1 MRTAVGIDDISVYIP
16 RLYLELADGNR
27 PEKPTE
33 FSIARKSDPS
43 KYLHGIGI
51 AKMSIPD
58 TYQDSAVLA
67 ANAIFELIERNN
79 IRPVSLARID
89 IATET
94 GVDESKP
101 VAAYVHGMLEQ
112 KYGKGSLKRTSGVE
126 YKFACVST
134 ADGHGRAEAMED
146 AASFAQRT

>member
-1 MRTAVGIDDISVYIP
+1 MRAAVGIDDIAVYIP
-16 RLYLELADGNR
+16 RLYLELADENR

-33 FSIARKSDPS
+33 FSMARKSDPS

-79 IRPVSLARID
+79 IRPASLARID

-94 GVDESKP
+94 GVDETKRVS
-101 VAAYVHGMLEQ
+101 AYVHGMLERT
-112 KYGKGSLKRTSGVE
+112 YGKGYQQRTSDV
-126 YKFACVST
+126 
-134 ADGHGRAEAMED
+134 
-146 AASFAQRT
+146 

>member
-1 MRTAVGIDDISVYIP
+1 MRSAVGIDDIAVYIP
-16 RLYLELADGNR
+16 RLYVELADENR

-33 FSIARKSDPS
+33 FSTARKSDPS

-67 ANAIFELIERNN
+67 ANAIFDLMERNN
-79 IRPVSLARID
+79 VQPASLARID

-94 GVDESKP
+94 VVTNSNLSPPKFTECWNKS
-101 VAAYVHGMLEQ
+101 M
-112 KYGKGSLKRTSGVE
+112 GKGL
-126 YKFACVST
+126 
-134 ADGHGRAEAMED
+134 
-146 AASFAQRT
+146 

>member
-1 MRTAVGIDDISVYIP
+1 MSGGEVVRTAVGLDDISVYVP

-43 KYLHGIGI
+43 KYLYGIGI

-58 TYQDSAVLA
+58 NYQDSAVLA

-112 KYGKGSLKRTSGVE
+112 Q
-126 YKFACVST
+126 F
-134 ADGHGRAEAMED
+134 D
-146 AASFAQRT
+146 